1 MAEKTPRKTNKI
13 EVLCTD
19 EQRAIIK
26 SRAQKSGMSVSEF
39 GLFTMLNARIDV
51 SIGGDPLL
59 SSINRLITMLDDRK
73 ISEDEFETLK
83 KRLLEKN

>member
-1 MAEKTPRKTNKI
+1 MAEKTPRKINKI

-19 EQRAIIK
+19 DQRTAIK
-26 SRAQKSGMSVSEF
+26 LRAQKSGMSVSEF

-59 SSINRLITMLDDRK
+59 SSINRLITMLDDKK
-73 ISEDEFETLK
+73 ISEDEFEILK
-83 KRLLEKN
+83 KRLLEKG